1 MHGASQT
8 GKTLCVVMQNLSYV
22 QEDVVD
28 KYVQFLEK
36 VVFKK
41 GLLEFEGVRRLIVA
55 NQFGY
60 ILTNDFEDSPH

>member
-1 MHGASQT
+1 
-8 GKTLCVVMQNLSYV
+8 MQNPSHAG
-22 QEDVVD
+22 EDVAY
-28 KYVQFLEK
+28 KSVQFLEK
-36 VVFKK
+36 VVFKT

>member
-1 MHGASQT
+1 
-8 GKTLCVVMQNLSYV
+8 MQNLSYV

-41 GLLEFEGVRRLIVA
+41 GLLEFEGVRRLTVA